1 MSWTGEPEKP
11 AVALGGHA
19 PRSVRRLPWRSLVVG
34 LAVGALVASG
44 AVAVVLRPTGSAS
57 AGRLVELSVDALP
70 ATVMG
75 RTRSDLEFR
84 DRSPAQSDRIRSLAA
99 AGMSSYVRSYGGSGI
114 EMAYGIY
121 AGREIRLVAVNGDL
135 NLPLAQYAVVV
146 EHYGFVG
153 PFTPVTVAGTITTS
167 CVYAPDDMIG
177 LQGQTASD
185 LIDHLIATGPAA
197 GKLACVRR
205 GAGRLFSVQLSGT
218 GVSSDSPAA
227 AAFQMASAVDQVWE
241 ELVSR

>member
-19 PRSVRRLPWRSLVVG
+19 TRSVRRLPWRSLVVG

-57 AGRLVELSVDALP
+57 AGRLVELS
-70 ATVMG
+70 
-75 RTRSDLEFR
+75 
-84 DRSPAQSDRIRSLAA
+84 
-99 AGMSSYVRSYGGSGI
+99 
-114 EMAYGIY
+114 
-121 AGREIRLVAVNGDL
+121 
-135 NLPLAQYAVVV
+135 
-146 EHYGFVG
+146 YGFVG
-153 PFTPVTVAGTITTS
+153 PFTPVTVAGTTTTS

-227 AAFQMASAVDQVWE
+227 AAFQMASAVDHVWE